1 MGMKQILVMMVAVVV
16 LVGCGPSAEDRYIGK
31 WKYDG
36 LGEFTLTIVK
46 DGTYTLNHKET
57 STSQS
62 GTWEVKE
69 KVGFL
74 YIYSVNPAEF
84 FSKQSRK
91 EGVREAW
98 VFFSSP
104 DDESETM
111 GLNFS
116 ISNGVREYFDG
127 WGAWHRIK

>member
-1 MGMKQILVMMVAVVV
+1 MKQLLLICAVVA

-74 YIYSVNPAEF
+74 YIYSVNPAQF
-84 FSKQSRK
+84 WGQQSEK
-91 EGVREAW
+91 IEPPTADW
-98 VFFSSP
+98 VFLTPS
-104 DDESETM
+104 DYESGWM
-111 GLNFS
+111 ALNFS
-116 ISNGVREYFDG
+116 ISNGVRENLVG
-127 WGAWHRIK
+127 WGAWERIK